1 MPKDNNI
8 CKICGRPERVGN
20 AYHTHD
26 LDHIF
31 GLGTWK

>member
-1 MPKDNNI
+1 MPDNNI

-31 GLGTWK
+31 GLGS